1 MDGTIMNEI
10 QNEIIVAAAKVVAAW
25 DKKKYLKE
33 PIEELREVISRLAKL
48 M

>member
-1 MDGTIMNEI
+1 MDGTIMNDM
-10 QNEIIVAAAKVVAAW
+10 QNEVIVAAAKVVAAW

>member
-1 MDGTIMNEI
+1 MDGTIMNDM
-10 QNEIIVAAAKVVAAW
+10 QNEVIEAAAKVVAAW
-25 DKKKYLKE
+25 DRKKYLKE